1 VDECDITREFLI
13 ESNENLIRLDQ
24 EIVRL
29 EQNPKDAQL
38 LASVFRTMHTIKG
51 TGGMLSF
58 HAVESLAH
66 LAENLLSQIRNG
78 ERDLTPPL
86 VSLILKTVDAIKD
99 ELLAIET
106 TGQEG
111 SRTKPCRM
119 NLPAPAKTGRPARRL
134 PRSSR
139 QLPSLLRRRRAIAV
153 LCTRMRQK
161 TRPSEWMSFCLI
173 A

>member
-1 VDECDITREFLI
+1 MDECDITREFLI

-106 TGQEG
+106 TGQERG
-111 SRTKPCRM
+111 ISHQALQDELTRACENRPDQRGDCRGQAGNSRACSAGGER
-119 NLPAPAKTGRPARRL
+119 
-134 PRSSR
+134 
-139 QLPSLLRRRRAIAV
+139 
-153 LCTRMRQK
+153 
-161 TRPSEWMSFCLI
+161 
-173 A
+173 

>member
-1 VDECDITREFLI
+1 MEGGKSSAFWCLVDDSEVIREFLI
-13 ESNENLIRLDQ
+13 ESAENLGRLDQ

-106 TGQEG
+106 TGQERG
-111 SRTKPCRM
+111 ISHQALQDELTRACENRPDQRGDCRGQAGNSRACSAGGER
-119 NLPAPAKTGRPARRL
+119 
-134 PRSSR
+134 
-139 QLPSLLRRRRAIAV
+139 
-153 LCTRMRQK
+153 
-161 TRPSEWMSFCLI
+161 
-173 A
+173 